1 MVMFIMFMTCSCCCL
16 LGWAWRA
23 RRREMVV
30 LVAEEINVR
39 GRMRGGIKV
48 LIACKARGKACIL
61 RFGNRSG
68 NGRA

>member
-30 LVAEEINVR
+30 LVAEINVR

-48 LIACKARGKACIL
+48 LITCKARGKACTL